1 MVRGGGGV
9 VVDGM
14 DCGKG
19 GVTVIFLE
27 VGIGGQRGGKGCVM
41 KRVAC
46 D

>member
-1 MVRGGGGV
+1 M
-9 VVDGM
+9 VVDSI

-27 VGIGGQRGGKGCVM
+27 VGIRGQRGGKGCVM